1 MSFFF
6 GPYKREGLTP
16 IPREKKRTADRRVL
30 ARSVLSRN
38 ASRLITWLTRAVC
51 VASTGSKLLPDFFL
65 DVEDSSAAQ
74 EMIGAHKKS
83 TESAPQGSPGG
94 GVEGLFETMKSLCN
108 EELVKSV
115 NGVFE
120 FHLEG
125 KEPGVWYLDLK
136 NDAGK

>member
-1 MSFFF
+1 M
-6 GPYKREGLTP
+6 
-16 IPREKKRTADRRVL
+16 
-30 ARSVLSRN
+30 
-38 ASRLITWLTRAVC
+38 TRAVC
-51 VASTGSKLLPDFFL
+51 VTSTGSKLIPDFFL
-65 DVEDSSAAQ
+65 DVEDSSAQ

-83 TESAPQGSPGG
+83 TESAAQGSQAE
-94 GVEGLFETMKSLCN
+94 GVAGLFDTIKSLCN

-136 NDAGK
+136 NNSGKKRFSNASVAKQYDLQTIIVD

>member
-1 MSFFF
+1 MSDMC
-6 GPYKREGLTP
+6 Y
-16 IPREKKRTADRRVL
+16 I
-30 ARSVLSRN
+30 
-38 ASRLITWLTRAVC
+38 C
-51 VASTGSKLLPDFFL
+51 TGSKLLPDFFL
-65 DVEDSSAAQ
+65 DVEDSTAQ

-83 TESAPQGSPGG
+83 TESAVQGSPGG
-94 GVEGLFETMKSLCN
+94 GVAGLFDTIKSLCN

-136 NDAGK
+136 NNAGKHHSLTPGLRHNVIYKR

>member
-1 MSFFF
+1 M
-6 GPYKREGLTP
+6 
-16 IPREKKRTADRRVL
+16 
-30 ARSVLSRN
+30 
-38 ASRLITWLTRAVC
+38 TRAVC
-51 VASTGSKLLPDFFL
+51 VTSTGSKLIPDFFL
-65 DVEDSSAAQ
+65 DVEDSSAQ

-83 TESAPQGSPGG
+83 TESAAQGSQAE
-94 GVEGLFETMKSLCN
+94 GVAGLFDTIKSLCN

-136 NDAGK
+136 NNSGKKRFSNASVAIQYDLQTIIVD